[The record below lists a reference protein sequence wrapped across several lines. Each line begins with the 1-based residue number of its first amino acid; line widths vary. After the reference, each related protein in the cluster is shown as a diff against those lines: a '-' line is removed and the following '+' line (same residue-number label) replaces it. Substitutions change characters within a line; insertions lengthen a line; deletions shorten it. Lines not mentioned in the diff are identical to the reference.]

1 VVYKLVMPVARRLC
15 LLAVLLLAAAS
26 PAAAQAAGLTATKKL
41 LRTQMAPEPA
51 AGAYVIDLDT
61 GRQLFARN
69 PDVPRT
75 PASVNKL
82 FTTSTALQRFGPQA
96 RLKTDVLTGVAPDDQ
111 GVVRGNLFL
120 RGGGDPSF
128 NTAAARSFARALA
141 RTGLTRVTGRVV
153 GDESAFDTL
162 RGGPS
167 TGYRTDY
174 WIGPMSALSYNHGL
188 TSSRLGDFQPNPP
201 RYVAQAFSGAL
212 KRAGIRVAHAAV
224 ASKTPSSAVP
234 LLSWASPTMATLVA
248 RTNTPSDNYM
258 AEELLKGLGA
268 RFGLA
273 GSTGAGATVV
283 RATVERLGARPALVD
298 GSGLSRRDSVSPHD
312 VVDLIRS
319 MDESDLAIPF
329 EASLPVMGRTGTLS
343 DRLRSDVSRGRCHA
357 KTGTLSD
364 VSALAGFCDTTTG
377 RRIGFAIMMNRSS
390 TYWARIRQDRMVAAL
405 ARFG

>member
-1 VVYKLVMPVARRLC
+1 MPLVRRFC
-15 LLAVLLLAAAS
+15 LLAVLLLAAAAV
-26 PAAAQAAGLTATKKL
+26 PATAHAAGLTATKRV
-41 LRTQMAPEPA
+41 LRAQMAPEPA

-61 GRQLFARN
+61 GRQLYGRN
-69 PDVPRT
+69 PGVPRI

-82 FTTSTALQRFGPQA
+82 FTTSTALRRFGPKA
-96 RLKTDVLTGVAPDDQ
+96 RLTTDALTTVAPDER
-111 GVVRGNLFL
+111 GVVRGDLYL

-128 NTAAARSFARALA
+128 DTGAARSFARAIA
-141 RTGLTRVTGRVV
+141 RTGLERITGRVI
-153 GDESAFDTL
+153 GDESAFDTR

-188 TSSRLGDFQPNPP
+188 TSTRLGDFQPDPP
-201 RYVAQAFSGAL
+201 RYVAQAFTAAL
-212 KRAGIRVAHAAV
+212 KRAGIRVGHAAR
-224 ASKTPSSAVP
+224 SSRTPAAAVP

-258 AEELLKGLGA
+258 AEELLKGIGA

-283 RATVERLGARPALVD
+283 RATVEQMGAAPALVD
-298 GSGLSRRDSVSPHD
+298 GSGLSRADHVSPHD
-312 VVDLIRS
+312 VVDLIRA
-319 MDESDLAIPF
+319 MDRSDLVAPF

-343 DRLRSDVSRGRCHA
+343 DRLRHDAARGRCHA

-364 VSALAGFCDTTTG
+364 VSALAGFCDTTRG
-377 RRIGFAIMMNRSS
+377 RRVAFALMMNRTS
-390 TYWARIRQDRMVAAL
+390 TYWARIRQDRMIAAL

>member
-1 VVYKLVMPVARRLC
+1 MPVARRLC
-15 LLAVLLLAAAS
+15 LLAVLHVAAAF
-26 PAAAQAAGLTATKKL
+26 PAAAHAAGLSATKKV

-51 AGAYVIDLDT
+51 AGAYVIDLAT
-61 GRQLFARN
+61 GRQLYARH

-82 FTTSTALQRFGPQA
+82 FTTSTALRRFGPRA
-96 RLKTDVLTGVAPDDQ
+96 RLKTDVLTAVTPDEQ
-111 GVVRGNLFL
+111 GVVRCNLFL

-128 NTAAARSFARALA
+128 DTGSARSFARALA
-141 RTGLTRVTGRVV
+141 GTGVTRITGRVV
-153 GDESAFDTL
+153 GDESAFDAL

-174 WIGPMSALSYNHGL
+174 WIGPMSALSFNHGL
-188 TSSRLGDFQPNPP
+188 TDDRLGDFQPNPP
-201 RYVAQAFSGAL
+201 RYVAQAFTGAL
-212 KRAGIRVAHAAV
+212 KRAGIGVARRAV
-224 ASKTPSSAVP
+224 AGTTPATAVP
-234 LLSWASPTMATLVA
+234 LLSWASPRMRTLIA

-273 GSTGAGATVV
+273 GSTSAGAAVV
-283 RATVERLGARPALVD
+283 RATVERLGARPTLVD
-298 GSGLSRRDSVSPHD
+298 GSGLSRRDAVSPHD

-319 MDESDLAIPF
+319 MDASDLAVPF

-343 DRLRSDVSRGRCHA
+343 DRLRSDVARGRCHA

-364 VSALAGFCDTTTG
+364 VSALAGICDTTTG
-377 RRIGFAIMMNRSS
+377 RRVGFAIMMNRTS